1 MGVAL
6 SEFQPEYCRQP
17 GGSKSLYVAAGV
29 SLWQRTKGSPPV
41 PGVRGAMRRRPLT
54 TLISQGPISRVPGF
68 VVIFWILMG
77 VRLCWAV
84 EGGEVPRIE
93 FQQIARGVYVHYG
106 HIEETSPENLGD
118 IANIGFIVGSRCV
131 AVIDTGGSI
140 WVGRALSAA
149 VNQITH
155 VPVCYVINSHVHP
168 DHIFGNAAFQGV
180 QPPPIYVGHE
190 KLPAAMMARKQT
202 YLNALARVLGAKAAG
217 TEVILPTLLVRHT
230 MDIDLGGRI
239 LKLHA
244 WRTAHTDSDL
254 TVFDEQTGTMWL
266 SDLLFVDHVPV
277 VDGNLK
283 GWIKVVGELQAFHP
297 QRVVPGHGRIMSAW
311 RQALDKQQRY
321 LNTLLVETRS
331 AIERRLTLRQAV
343 AEVGQSEKDK
353 WRLFD
358 SFHRRSVTAAYVELE
373 WDED

>member
-1 MGVAL
+1 MRKRQLTAL
-6 SEFQPEYCRQP
+6 IRQGIGP
-17 GGSKSLYVAAGV
+17 SVAGV
-29 SLWQRTKGSPPV
+29 
-41 PGVRGAMRRRPLT
+41 
-54 TLISQGPISRVPGF
+54 
-68 VVIFWILMG
+68 VVIFWIFIG
-77 VRLCWAV
+77 VRLCWAAG
-84 EGGEVPRIE
+84 EDEVPRIE
-93 FQQIARGVYVHYG
+93 LQQIALGVYVHYG
-106 HIEETSPENLGD
+106 PVEETSPENLGD

-140 WVGRALSAA
+140 WVGRALGVA
-149 VNQITH
+149 VKKITS

-190 KLPAAMMARKQT
+190 KLPVAMMARKQT

-217 TEVILPTLLVRHT
+217 TEIILPTLLVRHT

-239 LKLHA
+239 LKLRA

-283 GWIKVVGELQAFHP
+283 GWIEAIGELRAFHP
-297 QRVVPGHGRIMSAW
+297 QRVVPGHGRIMSTW
-311 RQALDKQQRY
+311 TQALDKQTHY
-321 LNTLLVETRS
+321 LDTLLAETRS
-331 AIERRLTLRQAV
+331 AIGRKLTLGQAM
-343 AEVGQSEKDK
+343 AEVGQSERDK
-353 WRLFD
+353 WMLFD
-358 SFHRRSVTAAYVELE
+358 SFHRRNVTAAYVELE